1 MMSDFVAKH
10 ILAFINLLFDK
21 APIVAATLAFLFLGA
36 FCPINVKAD
45 VVTDWN
51 EIAETAIVS
60 KAKRV
65 PAAALV
71 DMAYVHA
78 VLYDAVNAVDRRYSV
93 YAVSPAAAPL
103 PGTSKEAAG
112 ATAAYNVLL
121 AHFPEQENYQYTNC
135 LYVIAEGPAKA
146 EGIALGTEIAE
157 KFLALRKNDGRNA
170 EVAYLPGSG
179 PGAWLPT
186 MPGFTQPL
194 VPWVAR
200 MRPFFLAANSQFR
213 APGPPSLQS
222 RQWRQDYQET
232 KAFGALNSRVRTPEQ
247 TEIGRFYTEHAA
259 TQCSRAFRQLAR
271 ERNLSV
277 DDNARLFAML
287 YLAIADSLIAGWDSK
302 YHFAFWRP
310 VTAIR
315 AGDSDPGSVTA
326 ADADWTPLVET
337 PSHPEYP
344 AAHGCVTAALA
355 ETLHRFFG
363 TKSLKITLSSDVT
376 KTSRTFYHTDD
387 LIREII
393 DARVYGG
400 MHYRTSGRDGAEIG
414 RKVVDWMARFQFRPI
429 KKV

>member
-1 MMSDFVAKH
+1 MSHLIEQNTAL
-10 ILAFINLLFDK
+10 ITLLSDK
-21 APIVAATLAFLFLGA
+21 TPIIAATLVFLFISVFA
-36 FCPINVKAD
+36 PTNARAD

-51 EIAETAIVS
+51 EIAETVIVVN
-60 KAKRV
+60 AERA

-78 VLYDAVNAVDRRYSV
+78 AIYDAVNSIDRRYSV
-93 YAVSPAAAPL
+93 YAVSPAAVPS
-103 PGTSKEAAG
+103 PETSKEAAA
-112 ATAAYNVLL
+112 ATAAYQVLL
-121 AHFPEQENYQYTNC
+121 AYFPDQENYLRARYANY
-135 LYVIAEGPAKA
+135 LYVIAEGPAKDK
-146 EGIALGTEIAE
+146 GVALGTEIAR
-157 KFLALRKNDGRNA
+157 KFLALRQNDGRNA
-170 EVAYLPGSG
+170 EIGYLPGSG
-179 PGAWLPT
+179 PGAWQPT
-186 MPGFTQPL
+186 MPGFTPAL
-194 VPWVAR
+194 APWVAK
-200 MRPFFLAANSQFR
+200 MRPFVLAGNSQFR

-222 RQWRQDYQET
+222 RQWRQDYHET

-247 TEIGRFYTEHAA
+247 TELGRFYAEHAA
-259 TQCSRAFRQLAR
+259 AQCGQAFRRLAL
-271 ERNLSV
+271 EKKLSV
-277 DDNARLFAML
+277 ADNARLFAML

-315 AGDSDPGSVTA
+315 AKESGPKSETER
-326 ADADWTPLVET
+326 DAEWVPLVET

-355 ETLHRFFG
+355 DTLHRFFG
-363 TKSLKITLSSDVT
+363 TKSVKLTLTSTVT

-414 RKVVDWMARFQFRPI
+414 RKVVDWMTRFQFRPL
-429 KKV
+429 K